1 MTVSYMYLGI
11 DWGEKRIGLAVGD
24 SETRIASPFIVVKNI
39 EDIIDVI
46 EEELIE
52 EIVIGK
58 PFNMS
63 NIDFELSKNFL
74 SFLEDLKQKVNI
86 PVHEF
91 DERLTS
97 KAADAR
103 VGDKKTKASRDVI
116 AAMIILQDFLDSNLS
131 SRT

>member
-1 MTVSYMYLGI
+1 MYLGI

-24 SETRIASPFIVVKNI
+24 SEMKIASPFIVVENLN
-39 EDIIDVI
+39 DILDVI

-58 PFNMS
+58 PYQLS
-63 NIDFELSKNFL
+63 SIDFQLSSEFT
-74 SFLEDLKQKVNI
+74 SFLNDLKSKVKI

-97 KAADAR
+97 KAADSR
-103 VGDKKTKASRDVI
+103 IGDKKTKASRDAI
-116 AAMIILQDFLDSNLS
+116 AAMIILQDYLDSRN
-131 SRT
+131 